1 MELKAGTQKKLNQLK
16 MYSSKKINKID
27 YFLEEMDK
35 EEKAEERTLQCQE
48 SDWGSHCG
56 YYSY

>member
-48 SDWGSHCG
+48 SDWGSHFG
-56 YYSY
+56 KL